1 MTNSVHFVAQWIRI
15 MAARHSLNLLTTS
28 TALVALLAACGGG
41 GGSQRDKIVSSSP
54 RAPPAGGAGGGA
66 AAPPRAPAPRP
77 RAAPHPTRYHASPKR
92 HAPHQPA
99 KYAHQRGTQ
108 HIPTGPGRTPQP
120 DGNESTTGLTCPT
133 AERNPARHPTHTN
146 ARTIPCHHTQRLRQ
160 GRAR

>member
-54 RAPPAGGAGGGA
+54 VPPHDTELGGDH
-66 AAPPRAPAPRP
+66 
-77 RAAPHPTRYHASPKR
+77 PHPPRYHASPKR

-120 DGNESTTGLTCPT
+120 DGNES
-133 AERNPARHPTHTN
+133 AA
-146 ARTIPCHHTQRLRQ
+146 
-160 GRAR
+160 